1 MFSQIGGITRWQEF
15 FHNWVNQS
23 LKIEVFMDFH
33 ATTGHNRFT
42 DPWSIWGIT
51 DSEALSAMFLLR
63 LRFFQH
69 RSAQLRSR
77 WFRQR
82 LREVVVTLGVLVVF
96 FLASRRWKQAGGC
109 RTVGFVWGFTKNV
122 VFHPGW
128 EYKAT
133 LGIWFKA
140 NADIMIGKC
149 FTWSWLYIDLSCMFR
164 VTWFIE
170 SRWFPF
176 ASKGGGPNIK
186 VPMEEVTL
194 GTKFKRHVQTLCFY
208 GISHR
213 IHVWYICGW
222 FLWQMK
228 VNMPYMDPMA
238 MVLPSPSFQWG
249 TRFWPCF

>member
-1 MFSQIGGITRWQEF
+1 MTNHGFR
-15 FHNWVNQS
+15 
-23 LKIEVFMDFH
+23 
-33 ATTGHNRFT
+33 TTG
-42 DPWSIWGIT
+42 
-51 DSEALSAMFLLR
+51 AMFLLR
-63 LRFFQH
+63 LWFFQH

-96 FLASRRWKQAGGC
+96 FLASRRGSRVGAVS

-133 LGIWFKA
+133 FGIWLA

-149 FTWSWLYIDLSCMFR
+149 FTWSWLYIDLSCMFLYLIHR
-164 VTWFIE
+164 VSLVSIRFL
-170 SRWFPF
+170 
-176 ASKGGGPNIK
+176 KGGGPNIK

-213 IHVWYICGW
+213 IHVWYIYGW

-249 TRFWPCF
+249 TRFWPYF